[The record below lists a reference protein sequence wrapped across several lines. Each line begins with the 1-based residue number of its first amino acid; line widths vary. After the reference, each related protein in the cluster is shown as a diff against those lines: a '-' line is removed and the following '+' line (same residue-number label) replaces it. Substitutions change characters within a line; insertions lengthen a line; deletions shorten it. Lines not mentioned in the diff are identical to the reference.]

1 MHYSLSRV
9 DILCETKIM
18 SPAFL
23 DPIKPVLGKN
33 MGLCDFVVDRLRDDK
48 ILLDVTLYTPAQVC
62 TF

>member
-1 MHYSLSRV
+1 
-9 DILCETKIM
+9 M
-18 SPAFL
+18 SPAFIDL
-23 DPIKPVLGKN
+23 IRTLLGKN